1 MHLQQ
6 NPAGVQ
12 WGRSIADE
20 LLQGLD
26 FICID
31 FICIDFICIDFIC
44 IDFIC
49 IDFICI
55 QAKPG

>member
-31 FICIDFICIDFIC
+31 FICIDFICI
-44 IDFIC
+44 
-49 IDFICI
+49 
-55 QAKPG
+55 